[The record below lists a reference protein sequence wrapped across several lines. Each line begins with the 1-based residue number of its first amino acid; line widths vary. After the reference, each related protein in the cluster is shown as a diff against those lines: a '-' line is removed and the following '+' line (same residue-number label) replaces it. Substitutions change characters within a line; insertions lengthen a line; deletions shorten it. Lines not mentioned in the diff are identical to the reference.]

1 METKTECEPE
11 VKRRKRKS
19 SPSHDGTK
27 PNPESDNDSSSI
39 IPLIPS
45 NFRVPSLQQIHTSNE
60 PASLMDCDGST
71 PPVANSS
78 SLEEANPA
86 TPLILTITC
95 GYFSAKL
102 HMDKFYCPG
111 IHQLCIE
118 YEGQFISPKQFTIIA
133 GKDKQKDWK
142 AAMKLNQQPMR

>member
-1 METKTECEPE
+1 MELTADTT
-11 VKRRKRKS
+11 KRRKRKS
-19 SPSHDGTK
+19 TSVDEYETK
-27 PNPESDNDSSSI
+27 TNIVKSSDSNDDSSI

-45 NFRVPSLQQIHTSNE
+45 NFRVPSLHPDANV
-60 PASLMDCDGST
+60 ST
-71 PPVANSS
+71 DNNNQLVLSV
-78 SLEEANPA
+78 
-86 TPLILTITC
+86 TC

-118 YEGQFISPKQFTIIA
+118 YNGQFISPKQLTIIA

-142 AAMKLNQQPMR
+142 AAVKLNQQPMR